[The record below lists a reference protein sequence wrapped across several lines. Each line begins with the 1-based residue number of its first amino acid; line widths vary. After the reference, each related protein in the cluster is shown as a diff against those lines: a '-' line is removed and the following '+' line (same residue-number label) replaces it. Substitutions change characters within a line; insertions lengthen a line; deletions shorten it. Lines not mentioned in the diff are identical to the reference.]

1 MSEEYKTF
9 AMVMGIIAVVC
20 ALVAIVGI
28 TSEKMEIIDCYQW
41 QENARDFKHFKIN
54 KSMEYQCYSHSID
67 VWKYRDGIQL

>member
-1 MSEEYKTF
+1 MSEEKKTF
-9 AMVMGIIAVVC
+9 VMVVGIIVVIG
-20 ALVAIVGI
+20 ALLAGVGI

-41 QENARDFKHFKIN
+41 QENARDFKHFDIS